1 MIHRASNP
9 HGDIWT
15 QTAAWRALRRGSI
28 PPLNGP
34 GKPRPYS
41 SRRRAPIPGC
51 VTDLTH
57 ARSEKLRL
65 PVAAAIYLV
74 QLLGTTG
81 GKKKQP
87 HPLVNGFGQEPA
99 LEPSVPDS
107 AFFSV
112 FFWGS
117 F

>member
-9 HGDIWT
+9 EGDIRT
-15 QTAAWRALRRGSI
+15 ETAAWRALRRGSI

-34 GKPRPYS
+34 EKPRPNS
-41 SRRRAPIPGC
+41 SRRRAPIPGR

-57 ARSEKLRL
+57 ARAEELRL
-65 PVAAAIYLV
+65 PVAAAIHLV
-74 QLLGTTG
+74 QILGTSG

-87 HPLVNGFGQEPA
+87 HPLVNGFRQESA

-107 AFFSV
+107 ALFSAFF
-112 FFWGS
+112 
-117 F
+117 

>member
-1 MIHRASNP
+1 MAGARARKYSTP
-9 HGDIWT
+9 TWRRKA
-15 QTAAWRALRRGSI
+15 QAELWQAASADLGR
-28 PPLNGP
+28 
-34 GKPRPYS
+34 
-41 SRRRAPIPGC
+41 

-57 ARSEKLRL
+57 ERAEGLRL
-65 PVAAAIYLV
+65 PVAAAIQLV

-87 HPLVNGFGQEPA
+87 HPLVNGFRQESA

-112 FFWGS
+112 FF
-117 F
+117 